1 MTLFYTG
8 THVLQHAPYLER
20 AFINVRVLRSKNRRS
35 DIRANCW
42 IMDSGAFRELE
53 IYGEFRTSVEQ
64 YASEIKRWSQFQ
76 GFELAVTQDYMCEP
90 FMVARTGLSVA
101 EHQRLTIQRYDA
113 LARLVGA
120 DALLPVL
127 QGYSPAEYVLH
138 LADYGERLA
147 PSIRVGVGSVCKRNN
162 NPQVILDVLEAIK
175 TVRPDLRL
183 HGFGLK
189 KTALENARICSLLY
203 SADSMAWSLA
213 ARRNHD
219 NANGL
224 HEAITY
230 TEHVQSTMGKRGQQ
244 LKLGRCTGVTHSPA
258 GQ

>member
-53 IYGEFRTSVEQ
+53 MYGKFCISVEQ
-64 YASEIKRWSQFQ
+64 YASEIKRWSQFR

-90 FMVARTGLSVA
+90 FMVARTGLTVA

-113 LARLVGA
+113 LAKLVGA
-120 DALLPVL
+120 DVLLPVL
-127 QGYSPAEYVLH
+127 QGYAPVDYVRH
-138 LADYGERLA
+138 LAAYGDRLT
-147 PSIRVGVGSVCKRNN
+147 PCMRVGVGSVCKRNS
-162 NPQVILDVLEAIK
+162 NPQSILDVLEAINI
-175 TVRPDLRL
+175 VRPDLRL

-189 KTALENARICSLLY
+189 KTALENALVCNLLY

-213 ARRNHD
+213 ARRN
-219 NANGL
+219 NGNTNGL
-224 HEAITY
+224 YEAITY
-230 TEHVQSTMGKRGQQ
+230 ADQVEKIMGKRGQQ
-244 LKLGRCTGVTHSPA
+244 LKLEKWGVTGFPP
-258 GQ
+258 G